1 VPRAVERQDR
11 VESAATA
18 SPEYETAEAQVVRR
32 FGVTTATLLRVDRL
46 PVLVGSQRGERSAGP
61 EVTVEYVV
69 IVGATNGYLWS
80 R

>member
-1 VPRAVERQDR
+1 
-11 VESAATA
+11 
-18 SPEYETAEAQVVRR
+18 VRR